1 MGEMLNPEDVIRAYR
16 SIYDMDVSRFFP
28 AKMVELV
35 VNQAIGYRQF
45 MPVMAGDHIF
55 YSELMKKR
63 GYDPGDRW
71 DFVKASEFIGADS
84 KVLDIGC
91 GTGSFSAYCSHYK
104 GIEFN
109 ETAIAEGRSAG
120 RDISADKL
128 SDLPANTFDVVTLFQ
143 VLEHVESPMDVLVE
157 AARVLRYEGIL
168 VVAVPNAESFMGIA
182 PNLELNCPP
191 HHLTWWTEEALV
203 RATVA
208 IGLVS
213 PRMWR
218 EPLARAHLAGAIEA
232 IVNPRK
238 LGFFDRSLKSIIIRK
253 FAGLLRRVLP
263 KSFDQIPTVLGHSIM
278 VVATK
283 PRNL

>member
-1 MGEMLNPEDVIRAYR
+1 MSEMLNPEDVIRAYR

-28 AKMVELV
+28 ARTVELV

-45 MPVMAGDHIF
+45 MPAMAGDEVF
-55 YSELMKKR
+55 YSELMSKR
-63 GYDPGDRW
+63 GYESVDKW
-71 DFVKASEFIGADS
+71 DFVKASEFIGPDS

-91 GTGSFSAYCSHYK
+91 GIGRFSAYCSHYK

-109 ETAIAEGRSAG
+109 ETAIAEGRSVG

-128 SDLPANTFDVVTLFQ
+128 SDLPAETFDIVTLFQ
-143 VLEHVESPMDVLVE
+143 VLEHVESPMDVLAE
-157 AARVLRYEGIL
+157 AARLLKDGGIL
-168 VVAVPNAESFMGIA
+168 VVTVPNAESFMGKA

-191 HHLTWWTEEALV
+191 HHLTWWTEDALV
-203 RATVA
+203 RATAA

-213 PRMWR
+213 PRTWR

-238 LGFFDRSLKSIIIRK
+238 VGFFDRSLKSFIIRK

-263 KSFDQIPTVLGHSIM
+263 KSFDRIPTVLGHSIM

-283 PRNL
+283 SRNL